1 MSENLVRGT
10 GERLAKFAESM
21 NIPFEFNSIVV
32 SSLTEIDEAQFDLDP
47 RETVAVFSEY
57 ALHGL
62 VSEPNELEAL
72 MGVLKKIS
80 PSIMV
85 VVESEVNLN
94 SSNFARRFVEVL
106 FHYGAYFDCLD
117 ACLESS
123 CDDDGG
129 GGCGYRDLIESMFLN
144 KVTELLVKEGEERP
158 RVVTIEVWRNFFG
171 RFMMWEVGLSS
182 SAMETVNLLLGR
194 FVGGKCCTLD
204 MDGRSLVVGWKGT
217 PIFSISTWKFLH

>member
-123 CDDDGG
+123 C
-129 GGCGYRDLIESMFLN
+129 GYRDLIESMFLN